1 MLWRH
6 DSVSHVCVCVCPRE
20 CQAISFRLSIN
31 AQTRC
36 VDGHGGS
43 ADLDVLLAL
52 LHMSFQTQSLKQEE
66 LDTAVDTMRTLV
78 HAQRLAPEFSFAR
91 TVGVL
96 SEGPKV
102 LSRNPSF
109 MQLNV
114 APPLETVNRIHRAA
128 FSDPSEFVVIVA
140 GAIPAAARIRQLLSK
155 FVASIVPPAAAAADA
170 TASGW
175 WQLAS
180 ALRTSAPARS
190 GHHRVSA
197 AARGGL
203 ASGGSGA
210 GRDAYDARPPE
221 AARHAVTPS
230 PSVFPQGA
238 VRKTVRRGMASRSSV
253 RVTFPARLRA
263 SDATAPLF
271 LAHRT
276 ACAVLQAALVREMA
290 EHDLGAV
297 GIAVELCLDVLDLG
311 AARSVVHFNVA
322 PKRADAAITATL
334 RAIDRL
340 QHDGCSQAEVERV
353 VGTFQDAS
361 WVSSALTPPSS
372 PGTPFSPSSR
382 PGERPMTPS
391 SMPGTPASAAVSGD
405 ADSVSSAGHVASTV
419 ANVTAAALWSRC
431 EHLVEATHT
440 DFRAALRM
448 FMGRSGGV
456 SSKACATVTK
466 VTVKR
471 ASQDLFPVRH
481 YAAVT
486 LAPDVQGS
494 MRNLIM

>member
-190 GHHRVSA
+190 GHHHVSA

-210 GRDAYDARPPE
+210 GRDAR
-221 AARHAVTPS
+221 
-230 PSVFPQGA
+230 
-238 VRKTVRRGMASRSSV
+238 
-253 RVTFPARLRA
+253 
-263 SDATAPLF
+263 
-271 LAHRT
+271 
-276 ACAVLQAALVREMA
+276 
-290 EHDLGAV
+290 
-297 GIAVELCLDVLDLG
+297 
-311 AARSVVHFNVA
+311 
-322 PKRADAAITATL
+322 
-334 RAIDRL
+334 
-340 QHDGCSQAEVERV
+340 
-353 VGTFQDAS
+353 
-361 WVSSALTPPSS
+361 
-372 PGTPFSPSSR
+372 
-382 PGERPMTPS
+382 
-391 SMPGTPASAAVSGD
+391 
-405 ADSVSSAGHVASTV
+405 
-419 ANVTAAALWSRC
+419 
-431 EHLVEATHT
+431 
-440 DFRAALRM
+440 
-448 FMGRSGGV
+448 
-456 SSKACATVTK
+456 
-466 VTVKR
+466 
-471 ASQDLFPVRH
+471 
-481 YAAVT
+481 
-486 LAPDVQGS
+486 
-494 MRNLIM
+494 